1 MSHIPRLQK
10 KEGGTPDQTEKALKV
25 TKMIKRRD
33 FFQEYFRKKIK
44 NEYCRLLLKH
54 LVLTS

>member
-25 TKMIKRRD
+25 TNMIIWKKR
-33 FFQEYFRKKIK
+33 FFQEYFRKKSNMNIAA
-44 NEYCRLLLKH
+44 YYW
-54 LVLTS
+54 SI